1 MKGRLGMRV
10 AGLTLVL
17 LCPTLFA
24 IVACEDE
31 DGSPVTDYAMEW
43 GFRLW

>member
-24 IVACEDE
+24 IVACVSRAE
-31 DGSPVTDYAMEW
+31 
-43 GFRLW
+43 